1 MLAMLSANRSLT
13 GVLAGGFTFFPEKL
27 DFLAG
32 LAGELD
38 MVLPSSPSS
47 ESPLWMTTLKNETEK
62 LADDDSTDEIEFIS
76 LLNQR

>member
-62 LADDDSTDEIEFIS
+62 LADDSTDEIEFIS